1 MSKDPTRGVVEV
13 PGCGRGSRRR
23 RTTLKAMQRDRQ
35 LYVIILLP
43 VVFIVIFHYVPMY
56 GAQIAFKDYFVRK
69 GILGSPWVGLTNFEL
84 FFKSP
89 MFERVVVNTVRIA
102 FFSLL
107 VGFPMPILLALS
119 LNEVGNRAYKRTVQ
133 MVTYAPFFISTVI
146 MVSMILEVL
155 SPRTGFINHIVGAV
169 GAERKN
175 FMADPDWFTPIF
187 VASGVWQH
195 TGCHEYRRKP
205 VRISHLAALAGIS
218 SELYDAAVVDGAS
231 RLQKIRYIDIPGIM
245 PTIII
250 LLILSSGEMMNV
262 GFEKVFLL
270 QNNLNLRTSEVI
282 NTYVYKVGLVDAN
295 FSFSA
300 AVGLFNSVV
309 NFTILVVVNRL
320 AKKVTGTSLW

>member
-1 MSKDPTRGVVEV
+1 
-13 PGCGRGSRRR
+13 
-23 RTTLKAMQRDRQ
+23 
-35 LYVIILLP
+35 
-43 VVFIVIFHYVPMY
+43 
-56 GAQIAFKDYFVRK
+56 
-69 GILGSPWVGLTNFEL
+69 
-84 FFKSP
+84 
-89 MFERVVVNTVRIA
+89 
-102 FFSLL
+102 
-107 VGFPMPILLALS
+107 MPILLALS
-119 LNEVGNRAYKRTVQ
+119 LNEVGNRGYKRTVQ

-155 SPRTGFINHIVGAV
+155 SPRTGFINHIMGAV
-169 GAERKN
+169 GADRKN

-187 VASGVWQH
+187 VTSGVWQH
-195 TGCHEYRRKP
+195 TGWGSIIY
-205 VRISHLAALAGIS
+205 LAALAGIS
-218 SELYDAAVVDGAS
+218 TELYDAAVVDGAS

-262 GFEKVFLL
+262 GFEKAFLL

>member
-1 MSKDPTRGVVEV
+1 MTKDPTPGAVEV
-13 PGCGRGSRRR
+13 QVGGSGSDRWRGA
-23 RTTLKAMQRDRQ
+23 LKALQRDRQ

-43 VVFIVIFHYVPMY
+43 VVFIIIFHYVPMY

-119 LNEVGNRAYKRTVQ
+119 LNEVGNRAYQRTVQ

-155 SPRTGFINHIVGAV
+155 SPRTGFINHIMGAV

-195 TGCHEYRRKP
+195 TGWGSIIY
-205 VRISHLAALAGIS
+205 LAALAGIS
-218 SELYDAAVVDGAS
+218 PELYDAAVVDGAS

-262 GFEKVFLL
+262 SFEKVFLL